1 MLAMAFEPAGA
12 RSLYEP
18 TGGWVTP
25 EITGEADH
33 ESEHHEEAQDGEAD
47 EEKTGNGFQKAVD
60 AMHAGISIGVEAT
73 ARRVDSFFADDR
85 FYADSTETY
94 ASLGARGTWES
105 SSDDDYVARVRVR
118 LDLPG
123 TEERLRF
130 FIEGGDPEDNDVGG
144 ATSIPRAFD
153 DPDYNVGLEA
163 QLEDTGQWDI
173 RPAVGITSGSPV
185 DVFVR
190 LRATRYEQLGNWLMR
205 FSAGVAEY
213 VDDGTE
219 AQTRIDFDREIHDRL
234 LFRSGLKARYR
245 DSKDHIDVTQQF
257 NLFQKVGN
265 RTAVAYGAGVRFDD
279 DPDWEVDQYFAQVRF
294 RVRTYKKWLYLEA
307 TPEIVF
313 REDDDFDP
321 TGRLSLAFDAVF
333 GERYR

>member
-1 MLAMAFEPAGA
+1 MLALALEPAEA
-12 RSLYEP
+12 RSLWEP
-18 TGGWVTP
+18 GGGWAGTQP
-25 EITGEADH
+25 S
-33 ESEHHEEAQDGEAD
+33 SEDEPDAARDGDQPDGQAHEEKQ
-47 EEKTGNGFQKAVD
+47 GNGFQKAVD
-60 AMHAGISIGVEAT
+60 AVHAGISVGVEST

-85 FYADSTETY
+85 FYADSTDTY

-105 SSDDDYVARVRVR
+105 SDDDDYVARVRVR

-123 TEERLRF
+123 TEERLRL
-130 FIEGGDPEDNDVGG
+130 FIEGGDPEDNDVSG

-153 DPDYNVGLEA
+153 DPDYNIGLEA
-163 QLEDTGQWDI
+163 RLEHTGRWDV
-173 RPAVGITSGSPV
+173 RPGAGVTSGSPL

-190 LRATRYEQLGNWLMR
+190 LRATRYEPLGDWLMR
-205 FSAGVAEY
+205 FSAGAAEY

-219 AQTRIDFDREIHDRL
+219 LQTRLDFDRQINGRL
-234 LFRSGLKARYR
+234 LFRSGTRARYR

-257 NLFQKVGN
+257 NLFQKVGK
-265 RTAVAYGAGVRFDD
+265 RTAVAYGTGVRFDD
-279 DPDWEVDQYFAQVRF
+279 DPDWEVDQYFAQVRI
-294 RVRTYKKWLYLEA
+294 RTRAYKKWLFLEA

-313 REDDDFDP
+313 REEDDFDP